1 MVPLK
6 LALKNFLSYG
16 QTTQYID
23 FEPYNLICLSGK
35 NGHGKSALLDALTWV
50 LWGYARKAQ
59 SGARADEN
67 LVRLGQTQMMV
78 SLEFLCNGAQ
88 YRVRRELNISNSK
101 VQTALDFG
109 IVDTQTGVTRG
120 LTDKTLRATQEKI
133 IATIGLDHESFI
145 NSVFLRQG
153 ASNEFSKKSPK
164 ERKEILCSILG
175 ITQFELIKKRA
186 VEKSR
191 LLATQKETLLPIHQR
206 LSCEITQKE
215 NLTHALTTALEQEK
229 VLQEIQQHI
238 QTELQKTELVFQ
250 QHTHDTLVLQ
260 QTTES
265 AQKLD
270 TRIQQSLHELRGSRI
285 EFKKILAKKINHS
298 PTDTHAHEQLE
309 KELEKLHT
317 QELQRFELQQQAL
330 QTSQKLQTH
339 AATVQTAHTQKTHA
353 LDMQIQQVTLR
364 ISLHQK
370 RAYEITEKIN
380 SFKHE
385 ISKKR
390 KLHAST
396 STQEVYEKY
405 REVYQKFVTYKN
417 NLLTKIQD
425 FDYSLKAL
433 SSQTIAHCPTCT
445 QELTVDKKITL
456 GEKQLKDR
464 ARGHHQL
471 ARFAKLLPQ
480 LKQTIIT
487 MHGDLET
494 LKEVTHIEKQI
505 AELQK
510 ERTEIIVQL
519 DVETAALDNLL
530 QEKSLLVDLKTLL
543 MQDIIYQN
551 FFAESKKVTEQLK
564 NLPEILPD
572 RKRELT
578 EQLKLSKLEKQ
589 VSPENINPLLQQ
601 IKKVVHVTI
610 AHLKSMRREEREL
623 IQKIKMLTEK
633 LTQQSC
639 LDAQLQ
645 KLRSDFQQETQAL
658 NMLLREIG
666 SYKEQLARLELQEKE
681 FARLSTSIKE
691 FSYEQELYQNI
702 AQAVGK
708 DGIQALLI
716 EQALPE
722 IEQEANA
729 LLEKL
734 TDGQAHLFIE
744 SLRDLKS
751 GKSKETLDIHISDA
765 TGIRSYELFS
775 GGEAF
780 RIDFA
785 LRIALSK
792 LLARRAG
799 TTLQTLIIDEGFGS
813 QDEEGLAHIME
824 AIYKIQDDFAKIIIV
839 SHLPYMKDH
848 FPVHF
853 VVNKTAQGS
862 NVRVVEQG

>member
-78 SLEFLCNGAQ
+78 SLEFICKGAM
-88 YRVRRELNISNSK
+88 YKVRRELNRISNK

-109 IVDTQTGVTRG
+109 IIDPHTGVIRG

-133 IATIGLDHESFI
+133 IATIGLDYESFI

-153 ASNEFSKKSPK
+153 SSNEFSKKSPK
-164 ERKEILCSILG
+164 ERKEVLSSILG
-175 ITQFELIKKRA
+175 ITQFEIIKKRA

-191 LLATQKETLLPIHQR
+191 LLAAQKDTLVPISER
-206 LSCEITQKE
+206 LSGEISHKE
-215 NLTHALTTALEQEK
+215 HLSNALTAALAQEK
-229 VLQEIQQHI
+229 VLQETHEQISAQVQKIEQAYAQHM
-238 QTELQKTELVFQ
+238 QDKTL
-250 QHTHDTLVLQ
+250 LQ
-260 QTTES
+260 QITES
-265 AQKLD
+265 LQKLD
-270 TRIQQSLHELRGSRI
+270 LRIQQGLQELRDSRS
-285 EFKKILAKKINHS
+285 EFKKILLKKINTVS
-298 PTDTHAHEQLE
+298 DDTHTYELLE
-309 KELEKLHT
+309 KELEMLHAH
-317 QELQRFELQQQAL
+317 ELQRFELQQQAL
-330 QTSQKLQTH
+330 ENSHMLQAN
-339 AATVQTAHTQKTHA
+339 AARVQTAYTQKMHA
-353 LDMQIQQVTLR
+353 LDIHLQEVTLR
-364 ISLHQK
+364 ISLHEK
-370 RAYEITEKIN
+370 RAREITEKIN
-380 SFKHE
+380 FLQQE
-385 ISKKR
+385 IATKKR
-390 KLHAST
+390 PLRANST
-396 STQEVYEKY
+396 LDVYEKY
-405 REVYQKFVTYKN
+405 REVYQKFVAQKN
-417 NLLTKIQD
+417 NIVSKIQEY
-425 FDYSLKAL
+425 DYSLKAL
-433 SSQTIAHCPTCT
+433 GSVATALCPTCA
-445 QELTVDKKITL
+445 QELTVDKKNMVR
-456 GEKQLKDR
+456 EKHNKDR
-464 ARGHHQL
+464 ARAEHQR
-471 ARFAKLLPQ
+471 ARFAKLLPA
-480 LKQTIIT
+480 LKQTIIA
-487 MHGDLET
+487 MHDDLER
-494 LKEVTHIEKQI
+494 LKEVAHIEKQI
-505 AELQK
+505 TELHK
-510 ERTEIIVQL
+510 EHREIIVQKAA
-519 DVETAALDNLL
+519 ETATLDRVLHEKNQLADVQIVLSHDATHQAL
-530 QEKSLLVDLKTLL
+530 
-543 MQDIIYQN
+543 
-551 FFAESKKVTEQLK
+551 FAESQKIAEKLHAIPAHI
-564 NLPEILPD
+564 PE
-572 RKRELT
+572 RKHKLT
-578 EQLKLSKLEKQ
+578 EKLKVRKLGMEL
-589 VSPENINPLLQQ
+589 SPENTIPLLKQ
-601 IKKVVHVTI
+601 IKKVAHLAI
-610 AHLKSMRREEREL
+610 RHLKSMKDEHKE
-623 IQKIKMLTEK
+623 LTEK
-633 LTQQSC
+633 MLLLTEKIAQESSLDTQLRTLRNDIGQQM
-639 LDAQLQ
+639 QM
-645 KLRSDFQQETQAL
+645 L
-658 NMLLREIG
+658 NILLREIG
-666 SYKEQLARLELQEKE
+666 SYKEQLSRLESQQEE
-681 FARLSTSIKE
+681 FVRLSAAIKE
-691 FSYEQELYQNI
+691 CSYQQELYQAI

-734 TDGQAHLFIE
+734 TDGQSHVFIE

-813 QDEEGLAHIME
+813 QDEEGLARIME

-862 NVRVVEQG
+862 AVKVIEQG

>member
-78 SLEFLCNGAQ
+78 SLEFICKGAV
-88 YRVRRELNISNSK
+88 YKVRRELNMSSNK

-109 IVDTQTGVTRG
+109 IIDPQTGAIRG

-133 IATIGLDHESFI
+133 IATIGLDYESFI

-164 ERKEILCSILG
+164 ERKEILSSILG

-191 LLATQKETLLPIHQR
+191 LLATQKDTLVPISER
-206 LSCEITQKE
+206 LSCEITHKE
-215 NLTHALTTALEQEK
+215 HLNHALTAALAQEK
-229 VLQEIQQHI
+229 VLQETRATLSEQ
-238 QTELQKTELVFQ
+238 LQKSERAYA
-250 QHTHDTLVLQ
+250 QHSHDKLQLQ
-260 QTTES
+260 QISES
-265 AQKLD
+265 VQKLD
-270 TRIQQSLHELRGSRI
+270 VRIQQGLQELRDSRA
-285 EFKKILAKKINHS
+285 EFKKILSKRINGGSAEHQ
-298 PTDTHAHEQLE
+298 EREMLE
-309 KELEKLHT
+309 KELEQLHT
-317 QELQRFELQQQAL
+317 YELKRFELQQLALENSHMLQA
-330 QTSQKLQTH
+330 H
-339 AATVQTAHTQKTHA
+339 AARVQAVHTQHMHS
-353 LDMQIQQVTLR
+353 LDMQLQQVTLR
-364 ISLHQK
+364 ISLYEK
-370 RAYEITEKIN
+370 RAREMSEKIDFLQQEIDTHKKQIGQN
-380 SFKHE
+380 S
-385 ISKKR
+385 S
-390 KLHAST
+390 LDG
-396 STQEVYEKY
+396 YEKY
-405 REVYQKFVTYKN
+405 REVYQKFVTQKN
-417 NLLTKIQD
+417 SIITKIQD
-425 FDYSLKAL
+425 YDSSLKTL
-433 SSQTIAHCPTCT
+433 SSVSTALCPTCA
-445 QELTVDKKITL
+445 QELTDDKKNRIC
-456 GEKQLKDR
+456 QIQHKDR
-464 ARGHHQL
+464 SRAEHQR
-471 ARFAKLLPQ
+471 ARFAKLLPA
-480 LKQTIIT
+480 LKEKIIT
-487 MHGDLET
+487 MHDNLEK
-494 LKEVTHIEKQI
+494 LKEVAHLERQI
-505 AELQK
+505 TELCKEHTEIALQK
-510 ERTEIIVQL
+510 AH
-519 DVETAALDNLL
+519 ETATFDTLLREKNQCVDVKILLL
-530 QEKSLLVDLKTLL
+530 QDAT
-543 MQDIIYQN
+543 YQKL
-551 FFAESKKVTEQLK
+551 FAESQKINEKLQA
-564 NLPEILPD
+564 LPAHTPE

-578 EQLKLSKLEKQ
+578 EKLKASKLENHL
-589 VSPENINPLLQQ
+589 SPENITPLLQQ
-601 IKKVVHVTI
+601 IKKVAHLTS
-610 AHLKSMRREEREL
+610 AHLKNMKQERQEL
-623 IQKIKMLTEK
+623 TNKIAVLTEK
-633 LTQQSC
+633 IAQESSLE
-639 LDAQLQ
+639 AQLQ
-645 KLRSDFQQETQAL
+645 TVRHNIMHQTDML
-658 NMLLREIG
+658 NNLLREIG
-666 SYKEQLARLELQEKE
+666 SYKEQLSRLESQQQE
-681 FARLSTSIKE
+681 FARLSGTIKE
-691 FSYEQELYQNI
+691 CSYQQELYQNI

-722 IEQEANA
+722 IEQEANV

-734 TDGQAHLFIE
+734 TDGQAHVFIE

-813 QDEEGLAHIME
+813 QDEEGLANIME

-853 VVNKTAQGS
+853 IVKKTAQGS
-862 NVRVVEQG
+862 RVNIMEQG

>member
-6 LALKNFLSYG
+6 LAVKNFLSYG

-78 SLEFLCNGAQ
+78 SLEFLCNGEI
-88 YRVRRELNISNSK
+88 YRVRRELNISSTK

-109 IVDTQTGVTRG
+109 IVDPQTGAIRG

-133 IATIGLDHESFI
+133 IAAIGLDHESFI

-164 ERKEILCSILG
+164 ERKEILSSILG
-175 ITQFELIKKRA
+175 ITQFELIKKKA
-186 VEKSR
+186 IEKSR
-191 LLATQKETLLPIHQR
+191 LLATQRDTLLPIHQR

-215 NLTHALTTALEQEK
+215 TLTQALAAALEQEK
-229 VLQEIQQHI
+229 TLQENLH
-238 QTELQKTELVFQ
+238 ELQKKLQAAEVNFQ
-250 QHTHDTLVLQ
+250 QHMHDKQLFQ
-260 QTTES
+260 QATES
-265 AQKLD
+265 AQKLHS
-270 TRIQQSLHELRGSRI
+270 RIQQSLQELRNSRA
-285 EFKKILAKKINHS
+285 EFKKILSKKINHGNK
-298 PTDTHAHEQLE
+298 DLQNHELLE
-309 KELEKLHT
+309 KELELLQKN
-317 QELQRFELQQQAL
+317 ELQRFELQQHVL
-330 QTSQKLQTH
+330 QISQKLQTLT
-339 AATVQTAHTQKTHA
+339 ATLQAAHTQKTHA
-353 LDMQIQQVTLR
+353 IDMQVQQVTLR
-364 ISLHQK
+364 ISMHQK
-370 RAYEITEKIN
+370 RATELAEKIARL
-380 SFKHE
+380 SIPKSAQPPQVTLE
-385 ISKKR
+385 K
-390 KLHAST
+390 
-396 STQEVYEKY
+396 YEKY
-405 REVYQKFVTYKN
+405 REVYQKFVTQKN
-417 NLLTKIQD
+417 NLLTKVQD
-425 FDYSLKAL
+425 YDYSLKAL
-433 SSQTIAHCPTCT
+433 STAGIAHCPTCT
-445 QELTVDKKITL
+445 QELLPDKKITL
-456 GEKQLKDR
+456 CNTQHKER
-464 ARGHHQL
+464 ARAQHQL
-471 ARFAKLLPQ
+471 ARFTKLLPA

-487 MHGDLET
+487 MHTVLET
-494 LKEVTHIEKQI
+494 LKEVAHTEKQI
-505 AELQK
+505 AELRK
-510 ERTEIIVQL
+510 EHAEIIAQKDAESITLSSLML
-519 DVETAALDNLL
+519 DKQALAT
-530 QEKSLLVDLKTLL
+530 QQTLL
-543 MQDIIYQN
+543 THDATYRKYC
-551 FFAESKKVTEQLK
+551 AELEKIKSQL
-564 NLPEILPD
+564 NLLPEISPE
-572 RKRELT
+572 RKLELT
-578 EQLKLSKLEKQ
+578 SQLKLSKLEAQ

-601 IKKVVHVTI
+601 IKKVVHITV
-610 AHLKSMRREEREL
+610 AHLKSMKREQREL
-623 IQKIKMLTEK
+623 TLKIETTREK
-633 LTQQSC
+633 IAQQSS
-639 LDAQLQ
+639 LDTELQ
-645 KLRSDFQQETQAL
+645 KLRSTTQQQAETL
-658 NMLLREIG
+658 NTLLREIG

-681 FARLSTSIKE
+681 FTRLSASIKE
-691 FSYEQELYQNI
+691 FSYEQEIYQSI

-722 IEQEANA
+722 IEQEANM

-765 TGIRSYELFS
+765 TGIRAYELFS

-862 NVRVVEQG
+862 SVKVVEQG